1 MGVMPIRLRQGSAA
15 HRVYVL
21 VPWVL
26 ATVAIVYVPF
36 AGKLGWAPWSIDE
49 ATRISQLNQV
59 AAYAVAI
66 LGLNLVI
73 GYSGQLSL
81 AQSAF
86 VGLGAYTTVIL
97 VADHHWSYYAALPMA
112 ALVSVLAGLA
122 IGIPATRIRGLYLAV
137 VTLVV
142 AFVFPTLVRRYDWLT
157 GGPNGKSPPRTEARL
172 EPPSWMP
179 FADQQRTAGP
189 LWVYC
194 LCVVM
199 AAVLF
204 LLARNFVRSGPGR
217 ALEAVRDHE
226 TSAAASGVN
235 VALYKAMAF
244 GVSALYGG
252 IAGAMLMMN
261 RPFASDVQFVMKV
274 GIFLVVGLVIGGAGT
289 ISGSVVGAWAYL
301 FMPYLVTQWTYD
313 QIGMPPGLR
322 QVTAPLF
329 HWLRPAGGAAIDIFF
344 GLALLVLMFVLPGG
358 FVSAFRKLRAR
369 VVTVVPDPPW
379 LADVRPPADVTASEE
394 PPVALV
400 RASGQSR

>member
-1 MGVMPIRLRQGSAA
+1 MPIRLRQGSAA
-15 HRVYVL
+15 HRLYVI

-26 ATVAIVYVPF
+26 AVAAIVYVPL
-36 AGKLGWAPWSIDE
+36 AGTFGWAPWSIDE
-49 ATRISQLNQV
+49 AARISQLNQV
-59 AAYAVAI
+59 TAYAVAI

-97 VADHHWSYYAALPMA
+97 ITDHHWSFYAALPVS
-112 ALVSVLAGLA
+112 ALVCFLAGLV

-142 AFVFPTLVRRYDWLT
+142 AFVFPALVLRYDWLT
-157 GGPNGKSPPRTEARL
+157 GGPNGKKPPRTEAKL
-172 EPPSWMP
+172 LPPSWMP
-179 FADQQRTAGP
+179 FADQRRTAGP

-194 LCVVM
+194 LCVVF

-204 LLARNFVRSGPGR
+204 MLARNFVRSAPGR
-217 ALEAVRDHE
+217 ALVAVRDHE

-235 VALYKAMAF
+235 VALYKAAAF

-252 IAGAMLMMN
+252 IAGTMLMMD

-301 FMPYLVTQWTYD
+301 FMPYLVSQWTYD
-313 QIGMPPGLR
+313 QRGMPPGLR

-329 HWLRPAGGAAIDIFF
+329 DWLRPAGGAAVDIFF

-379 LADVRPPADVTASEE
+379 LADVRPPVEVTTEEASG
-394 PPVALV
+394 ALV
-400 RASGQSR
+400 RASGRTR